1 MQLTKLLAAGLLCCT
16 LSASA
21 AEPLPMPARE
31 APANPATLGGLANR
45 ISELNRHIGS
55 YPPRFAD
62 ERQRNEV
69 YGQWS
74 EALRQAWQF
83 EDRMPQEESTFA
95 VLADL
100 YRQGHNLD
108 VAGADRKAIDTLANC
123 LARFP
128 NSAKCHMTAA
138 YFYLSINPSYA
149 PKGEAS
155 LLRLRE
161 LLKTHSN
168 PEVERGLVFAYLY
181 QQKTGAALAQLDHYL
196 ALVPDDAQMRK
207 LREGIANKRAGVKS
221 L

>member
-1 MQLTKLLAAGLLCCT
+1 MQLTNLLAAALLCCT

-31 APANPATLGGLANR
+31 APANPATLGALANR
-45 ISELNRHIGS
+45 ISDLNRYIGS
-55 YPPRFAD
+55 YPPRIAD
-62 ERQRNEV
+62 DRQRHEV

-83 EDRMPQEESTFA
+83 EDRMPQEESTLA
-95 VLADL
+95 VLADI

-108 VAGADRKAIDTLANC
+108 VAGADRKAIDTLDKC
-123 LARFP
+123 LARFAD
-128 NSAKCHMTAA
+128 SARCHMTAA
-138 YFYLSINPSYA
+138 YFYLSTNPGYA
-149 PKGEAS
+149 SKGEAS

-181 QQKTGAALAQLDHYL
+181 QQKTASALAQLDHYL
-196 ALVPDDAQMRK
+196 ALVPGDAQMRK
-207 LREGIANKRAGVKS
+207 LREGIANGRAGVKT